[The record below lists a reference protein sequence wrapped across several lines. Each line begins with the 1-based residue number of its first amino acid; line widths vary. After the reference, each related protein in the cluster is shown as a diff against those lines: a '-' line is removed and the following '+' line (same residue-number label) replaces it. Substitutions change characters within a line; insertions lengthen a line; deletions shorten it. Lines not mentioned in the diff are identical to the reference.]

1 MFNFYLSQIRTCAR
15 SWITICLQVAV
26 ATCLLGL
33 SLGIVIAGAQA
44 TGDVG
49 EEYTVLGGMQI
60 AFTVL
65 AVMVMLPLLTS
76 AAVQIDASRIASWQL
91 AGASLKQSSLIYYLM
106 LLGISVLGSVIG
118 TFLALV
124 LWPFYVHCLLAT
136 GLPDISQLHQRLTTR
151 SMIIDILSS
160 IGLMALTGWWCTRSV
175 LKLDVMQAVRSRNL
189 SSHLRGWKRPL
200 AALFVLAGVIGGY
213 VGLGSMKPVQD
224 PKQLD
229 GLLATY
235 WAEALGLFV
244 VVAFAGAYVTP
255 FAVRIIS
262 GLLPARISGSA
273 FLAQGLSRSVAKTS
287 EAVVMPMAVSAGVV
301 GSIMGMVHQITQVS
315 LARGVSPEAIHITPF
330 SQILV
335 VFSPPLILSAVTT
348 FFVLIVNGKRRG
360 KDISLLVIAGVGE
373 HKILIAAIIEAAV
386 YAISAYVICVGVL
399 YTNAIAMGYVL
410 GRGPIPGAGYAGI
423 GKSSALV
430 LLIYFI
436 FLSLLQMAVAT
447 VYTHK
452 DPLKSIKTIDG

>member
-33 SLGIVIAGAQA
+33 SFGIIVAGARS
-44 TGDVG
+44 TGDPS

-60 AFTVL
+60 AFIVL

-76 AAVQIDASRIASWQL
+76 AAVQIDASRIAGWQL
-91 AGASLKQSSLIYYLM
+91 VGASLRQSSLIYYLM
-106 LLGISVLGSVIG
+106 LVGISVLGSVIG
-118 TFLALV
+118 TFLAFV
-124 LWPFYVHCLLAT
+124 LWPIYVHCLLAT
-136 GLPDISQLHQRLTTR
+136 GLPDISQLHQQLSKT

-160 IGLMALTGWWCTRSV
+160 LGLMALTAWWCTRSV
-175 LKLDVMQAVRSRNL
+175 SKLDVIQAVRSRNL

-200 AALFVLAGVIGGY
+200 AALLVLAGVVAGYIG
-213 VGLGSMKPVQD
+213 LSSMKPVQN
-224 PKQLD
+224 PKQID
-229 GLLATY
+229 GLLAAY
-235 WAEALGLFV
+235 WGEALGLFV
-244 VVAFAGAYVTP
+244 VVAFAGAYITP
-255 FAVRIIS
+255 FVVRIIS
-262 GLLPARISGSA
+262 ALLPARISGSA

-315 LARGVSPEAIHITPF
+315 LARGVSPDAIRITP
-330 SQILV
+330 SGQILV
-335 VFSPPLILSAVTT
+335 IFSPPLILSAFTT
-348 FFVLIVNGKRRG
+348 FFVLLVNGKRRG
-360 KDISLLVIAGVGE
+360 KNISLLVIAGVGE

-430 LLIYFI
+430 LLMYFI